1 MVRHIYSKSISE
13 VLIRVLNVSDNVF
26 EDGFDANVDSIRQSF
41 IYKVVEKLD
50 PVFTFED
57 HLNAQNLLSELVD
70 YKQVYTQ
77 LTS

>member
-1 MVRHIYSKSISE
+1 MRHIYNKSISE

-41 IYKVVEKLD
+41 IFKVVEKLD
-50 PVFTFED
+50 PSFTFED